1 VGWPLRTPLA
11 PTRANGWVWWA
22 AVAGLG
28 VGGGWLRRHRR
39 SPAVRVW
46 TPGSSRRI
54 HAGPLAV
61 RVLGDAEPTTVLLH
75 GLIGSGDVFGAG
87 FDPLADHGG
96 LVVPDLLGFG
106 ASMDLAREDFSLA
119 AHLDALDAMA
129 SALGLDGAP
138 LTVVG
143 HSMGAVLA
151 LHWAARRERVCRV
164 VAFCAPLYRDEEEA
178 RAHIGALGF
187 LERLFALESPLARRT
202 CALMCEHRG
211 LAQWVA
217 VAISPQLP
225 VRLAR
230 HGVLHTWSAYLGG
243 MNDIILHAGWQDA
256 LARLDTRGV
265 PVVLAEGAVDPVP
278 VVGRSRELQRRFRCV
293 ARASHPEAGHDLP
306 VPYPDWSARLI
317 SR

>member
-1 VGWPLRTPLA
+1 MGWPLRTPLA

-129 SALGLDGAP
+129 SALGLD
-138 LTVVG
+138 
-143 HSMGAVLA
+143 
-151 LHWAARRERVCRV
+151 
-164 VAFCAPLYRDEEEA
+164 
-178 RAHIGALGF
+178 
-187 LERLFALESPLARRT
+187 
-202 CALMCEHRG
+202 
-211 LAQWVA
+211 
-217 VAISPQLP
+217 
-225 VRLAR
+225 
-230 HGVLHTWSAYLGG
+230 
-243 MNDIILHAGWQDA
+243 
-256 LARLDTRGV
+256 
-265 PVVLAEGAVDPVP
+265 
-278 VVGRSRELQRRFRCV
+278 
-293 ARASHPEAGHDLP
+293 
-306 VPYPDWSARLI
+306 
-317 SR
+317 